1 MCPGVRLAHVLI
13 SAHSPK
19 PTAKPIGI
27 AVSGVL
33 SVGQYVLEPI
43 EKNAAT
49 LCGSDRSAPN
59 PIYRTESG
67 GRFAA
72 PWRRSRCVGDAIG
85 VPRINQD
92 ANRGQCFARKIGQL
106 LKLDFDFPT
115 VEWVIAMCH
124 EVGPRL
130 SVSHQVLS
138 SATNGWAPKGLDATK
153 CHLAGRKCH
162 QVGPCNDLLRPR
174 HIGEIEPLHPK
185 GSCQ

>member
-59 PIYRTESG
+59 SHLQ
-67 GRFAA
+67 
-72 PWRRSRCVGDAIG
+72 DG
-85 VPRINQD
+85 V
-92 ANRGQCFARKIGQL
+92 RGQICRA
-106 LKLDFDFPT
+106 
-115 VEWVIAMCH
+115 
-124 EVGPRL
+124 
-130 SVSHQVLS
+130 
-138 SATNGWAPKGLDATK
+138 NGGGVDASGT
-153 CHLAGRKCH
+153 R
-162 QVGPCNDLLRPR
+162 
-174 HIGEIEPLHPK
+174 
-185 GSCQ
+185 